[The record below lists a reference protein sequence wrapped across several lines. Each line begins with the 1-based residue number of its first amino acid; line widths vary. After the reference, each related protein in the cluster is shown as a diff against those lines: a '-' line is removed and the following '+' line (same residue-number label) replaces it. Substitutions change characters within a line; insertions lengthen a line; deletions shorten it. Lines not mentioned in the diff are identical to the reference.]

1 MCSWDT
7 GQVCPAERTPWAKN
21 WSWQEVVPDSAGAE
35 QRVQSGQR
43 LGESWAQLRCAR
55 QKGSGK
61 ALFAHLAR
69 REVAFLVS
77 HFPAHTPWG
86 MQVSGLHPLRSGF
99 VSGMEPGKLFV

>member
-1 MCSWDT
+1 MPGRENSL
-7 GQVCPAERTPWAKN
+7 AKN

-43 LGESWAQLRCAR
+43 LGESWAQVRCAR
-55 QKGSGK
+55 QKGSSK
-61 ALFAHLAR
+61 ALSPPLAR

-77 HFPAHTPWG
+77 YFPAHTPWG